1 MVGVHGDIV
10 LNRVGN
16 EVIVISGR
24 MVDIPVNSLTVFP
37 YMGFTVTLHTDDILE
52 LEGFAIHRTFVAV
65 DDGQPQGII
74 LCVGI
79 RVDELY
85 LGS

>member
-1 MVGVHGDIV
+1 
-10 LNRVGN
+10 
-16 EVIVISGR
+16 
-24 MVDIPVNSLTVFP
+24 
-37 YMGFTVTLHTDDILE
+37 MGFTAALHTDDILE

>member
-1 MVGVHGDIV
+1 MI
-10 LNRVGN
+10 
-16 EVIVISGR
+16 
-24 MVDIPVNSLTVFP
+24 DIPVNPLSVFP
-37 YMGFTVTLHTDDILE
+37 YMGFTVALHTDDILE
-52 LEGFAIHRTFVAV
+52 LEGFAIYRTFVAV
-65 DDGQPQGII
+65 DNGQSQGII